1 MKIYS
6 ALFNT
11 FACFPFVS
19 IINLAMFYILFFYLE
34 NYFKLNLNYF
44 YLALPIFTHFLNHF
58 FNYFFFNY
66 FDTN

>member
-6 ALFNT
+6 ELFNT
-11 FACFPFVS
+11 FACFFPFVS

-34 NYFKLNLNYF
+34 NYFKLNLNY
-44 YLALPIFTHFLNHF
+44 LTIFH
-58 FNYFFFNY
+58 Y